1 MHLHGEPLMFSGAP
15 SIMQMDVFERGN
27 ESGGGGDEE
36 GEGRP
41 RVLEMP
47 SWFWVPKSTVSVTY
61 YVVP

>member
-1 MHLHGEPLMFSGAP
+1 MFSGAP